1 MYHCPRIRAG
11 KTASNLKEQI
21 VDRLKI
27 LTGNSNK
34 ELARRIADTL
44 KINLS
49 PVECSRFSD
58 GEIFVKIHESIRGS
72 DVFIIQSTNSP
83 VNDNMMELLLL
94 IDAAKRASAK
104 SVTAVVPYYGYARQD
119 RKVEPRV
126 PISAK
131 VVANLLES
139 VSLDR
144 LVTIDIHSNQIQGFF
159 NIPVDN
165 IYAAPILLNHIRA
178 LSISDLVVV
187 SPDAGG
193 THRARSFSAQLN
205 AGLAIIDKRRPQA
218 NKSVVMNVIGDVAG
232 KNCLILDDL
241 IDTGGTIINAAIA
254 LRERGARDVYCVCTH
269 PVFSDNALERLVQA
283 EFKKII
289 FTDTIP
295 IAPNALASAA
305 QIEVLSVSDLL
316 AEVVRRIHF
325 GSSLEGIF

>member
-1 MYHCPRIRAG
+1 
-11 KTASNLKEQI
+11 
-21 VDRLKI
+21 VDRLKV
-27 LTGNSNK
+27 LTGNSNRA
-34 ELARRIADTL
+34 LAE
-44 KINLS
+44 KIVDNLHIPLT

-58 GEIFVKIHESIRGS
+58 GEIFVKIGESIRGS
-72 DVFIIQSTNSP
+72 DVFIIQSTNKP

-131 VVANLLES
+131 MVANLLES

-165 IYAAPILLNHIRA
+165 IYAAPIILNYVRELAIE
-178 LSISDLVVV
+178 DLVVV

-218 NKSVVMNVIGDVAG
+218 NKSVVMNVIGDVDG
-232 KNCLILDDL
+232 KNCLIIDDL
-241 IDTGGTIINAAIA
+241 IDTGGTIINAASA

-269 PVFSDNALERLVQA
+269 PVFSDNALDRLIQA

-295 IAPNALASAA
+295 LKRESLPQTEQLEI
-305 QIEVLSVSDLL
+305 LSVADLL
-316 AEVVRRIHF
+316 SEVIRRIHF

>member
-1 MYHCPRIRAG
+1 M
-11 KTASNLKEQI
+11 
-21 VDRLKI
+21 DRLKV
-27 LTGNSNK
+27 LTGNSNRV
-34 ELARRIADTL
+34 LAQKIADTL
-44 KINLS
+44 RINLT

-58 GEIFVKIHESIRGS
+58 GEIFVKIQESIRGS
-72 DVFIIQSTNSP
+72 DVFIIQSTNKP

-131 VVANLLES
+131 MVANLLES
-139 VSLDR
+139 VSVDR
-144 LVTIDIHSNQIQGFF
+144 LVTVDIHSNQTQGFF

-165 IYAAPILLNHIRA
+165 IYAAPILLNYVRSLAIE
-178 LSISDLVVV
+178 DLVVV

-218 NKSVVMNVIGDVAG
+218 NRSVVMNVIGEVEG

-241 IDTGGTIINAAIA
+241 IDTGGTIINAANA
-254 LRERGARDVYCVCTH
+254 LRERGARDIYCVCTH
-269 PVFSDNALERLVQA
+269 PVFSDNAIERLVQTQ
-283 EFKKII
+283 FRKII

-295 IAPNALASAA
+295 LAKDDIPDNRC
-305 QIEVLSVSDLL
+305 IEILSVSDLL
-316 AEVVRRIHF
+316 AEVIRRIHF